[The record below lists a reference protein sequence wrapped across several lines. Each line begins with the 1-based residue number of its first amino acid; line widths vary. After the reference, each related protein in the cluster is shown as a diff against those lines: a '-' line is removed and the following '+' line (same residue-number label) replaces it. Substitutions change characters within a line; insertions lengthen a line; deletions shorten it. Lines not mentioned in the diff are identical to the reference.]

1 MDNKSKPLTLKE
13 KGFVRKKTITYT
25 ITERVS
31 PLRKKSK
38 HPVQLSF
45 PFVDEG
51 YHQEVDKNSYQPVK
65 SSTETTETKPNIKTG
80 SNL

>member
-13 KGFVRKKTITYT
+13 RGYVRKKTITYT
-25 ITERVS
+25 IVERVR
-31 PLRKKSK
+31 PLKKKSK
-38 HPVQLSF
+38 QPVQLSF
-45 PFVDEG
+45 PFVD
-51 YHQEVDKNSYQPVK
+51 NQPVK